1 MFAALRVLLLAA
13 VVQLSRL
20 SSLCVDCEPQRRT
33 THERCD
39 KEHKRVLPV
48 PNRPAHSVT
57 QQHSAV
63 LGRLRKIE
71 S

>member
-48 PNRPAHSVT
+48 PSRPAHSVT
-57 QQHSAV
+57 Q
-63 LGRLRKIE
+63 
-71 S
+71 

>member
-48 PNRPAHSVT
+48 PKHTA
-57 QQHSAV
+57 
-63 LGRLRKIE
+63 
-71 S
+71 